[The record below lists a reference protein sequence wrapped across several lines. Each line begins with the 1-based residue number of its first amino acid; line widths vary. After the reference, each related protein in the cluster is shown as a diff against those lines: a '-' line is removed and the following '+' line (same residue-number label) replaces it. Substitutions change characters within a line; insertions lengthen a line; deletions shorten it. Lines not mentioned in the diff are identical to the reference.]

1 MLTKHNLMVQKV
13 ESTPAPTLGIRDDYN
28 NTKALDWLEKKHFV
42 NQIGGFFKDLFCLFT
57 E

>member
-1 MLTKHNLMVQKV
+1 MVQKV